1 MNGESI
7 IQIKD
12 WNSAIGTVTFT
23 GDILSSFT
31 IARSLTPENFARLF
45 EDYLN
50 LGSKGFR
57 EGQQIGEKLCKS
69 HRTLQR
75 LAICFALGLI
85 VGLSEQDR
93 TDIRNGPA
101 IQTAK
106 KLAVMVEQDELPLG
120 MYI

>member
-1 MNGESI
+1 MNRDSI
-7 IQIKD
+7 VQIKD
-12 WNSAIGTVTFT
+12 WNSNIGTVTLT
-23 GDILSSFT
+23 GEILSSFT

-50 LGSKGFR
+50 LGAKGFQ
-57 EGQQIGEKLCKS
+57 EGKQTGKKLCKS

-85 VGLSEQDR
+85 AGLSEQEQ
-93 TDIRNGPA
+93 TDVRNGPA

-106 KLAVMVEQDELPLG
+106 RLAAMVEQDELPLG
-120 MYI
+120 MYT